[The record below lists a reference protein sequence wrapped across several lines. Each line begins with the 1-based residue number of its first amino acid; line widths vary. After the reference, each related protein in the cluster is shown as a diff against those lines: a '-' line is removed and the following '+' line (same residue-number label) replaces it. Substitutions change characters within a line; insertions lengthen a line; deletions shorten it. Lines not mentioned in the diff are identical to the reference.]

1 MQVTRRQFFR
11 LSAATLGGS
20 SLAVMGFSP
29 REALA
34 EVRQFKL
41 ARTTETRNTC
51 PYCSVACGLIM
62 YSLGDKAKNAKAEI
76 IHIEG
81 DPDHPVSRGSLCPK
95 GAGLLDFVRS
105 PSRLKYPEYRAPGS
119 DAWKRVSWDWALERI
134 ARLLK
139 EDRDRNFIARNE
151 QGQTVN
157 RWTSLGF
164 LAASAGSNETG
175 YLTNKIAR
183 ALGIVMLDSQA
194 RICHAPSVSA
204 LASSFG
210 RGAMTNTWMD
220 IKNADVIL
228 VMGGNPAEAHPVG
241 FKWAIEAKARNKA
254 RLIVVDPRFNRTAAV
269 ADFYAPIRAGTD
281 IAFLNG
287 VIRYL
292 LEKDAINHEYVRA
305 YTNASFIVR
314 EDFRFEDGL
323 FSGYDAGKTEQHY
336 DRSTWTYE
344 LDEHGY
350 ARIDPTLRHPRC
362 VFQLLKTHVERYT
375 PDKVTELT
383 GTPTDAF
390 LKICDL
396 IASTAVP
403 DRTLT
408 SLYALGWTHHSV
420 GVQNIRVMAMIQ
432 LLLGNIGVSGG
443 GVNALRGHSNIQGLS
458 DLGLLTDML
467 PGYITLPKDGETSRA
482 VYLEKRTLKPLRPGQ
497 LSYWSNLP
505 KFHTSLMK
513 AWYGKAATRDND
525 YCYDWLP
532 KLDKPYDSL
541 RMFDLMA
548 QGKVNG
554 FICQGFNP
562 LASYPDKGK
571 IATALARLKFLV
583 VMDPLATDT
592 SVFWQNH
599 DEYNPVNPADIQ
611 TEVFRL
617 PTTCFAEEDGSL
629 VNSSRWLQWH
639 WKGAEPPGEA
649 RNDIEIMSALYL
661 RLREMYEKESGA
673 FPDPILNLHWP
684 YQKPEEPTPE
694 ELAREYSGY
703 AVADVADPKDPSK
716 VLVKAGQQ
724 LAGFAQLQDDGS
736 TACGNWIFSGAF
748 TEAGNQMA
756 RRDTSDPT
764 GLGIAPGWA
773 WAWPANR
780 RILYNRASCDPDGK
794 PWNEKRPIIHWDGS
808 RWTGLDVPDY
818 KADVPP
824 GSDMSPFIMNPEGVG
839 RLFGADRLTDGP
851 FPEHYEPYETPLDT
865 NPLHP
870 KVVSNPAAR
879 VFPGDKAML
888 GGKDD
893 FPYVA
898 TTYRLTELFNTWTDH
913 VRINA
918 SLQPEQ
924 FVEIGQELARE
935 LGIANGEIVTVRSR
949 RGFIKAVAMVTKRI
963 KPLTVAGQTVH
974 QIGIPVHWGLQ
985 GQTRKG
991 FFANNLT
998 PYLGDANTQTP
1009 EYKAFLVKVE
1019 KDLSEPGPH
1028 TQKRGEAQE
1037 GRRRSG
1043 GNGTAGATEKS
1054 SWLTRVLK
1062 GRLEV

>member
-1 MQVTRRQFFR
+1 MNIDRRQFFK
-11 LSAATLGGS
+11 LSAASLGGS
-20 SLAVMGFSP
+20 TLTALGFSP
-29 REALA
+29 AAALA
-34 EVRQFKL
+34 EVRTFKL

-62 YSLGDKAKNAKAEI
+62 YSLGDKAKNAKADI

-95 GAGLLDFVRS
+95 GAGLLEFVHS

-119 DAWKRVSWDWALERI
+119 SEWRRVSWDWAMERI
-134 ARLLK
+134 AKLVK

-164 LAASAGSNETG
+164 LAASAASNETG
-175 YLTNKIAR
+175 YLTNKICR
-183 ALGIVMLDSQA
+183 SLGIVMLDSQA
-194 RICHAPSVSA
+194 RICHAPSVAA

-220 IKNADVIL
+220 IKNADVIIA
-228 VMGGNPAEAHPVG
+228 MGGNPAEAHPVG
-241 FKWAIEAKARNKA
+241 FKWAVEAKARNKA
-254 RLIVVDPRFNRTAAV
+254 KLIVVDPRFSRTASV
-269 ADFYAPIRAGTD
+269 ADLYVPIRAGSD

-287 VIRYL
+287 VIHYL
-292 LEKDAINHEYVRA
+292 LEKGAINEEYVKA
-305 YTNASFIVR
+305 YTNAPFIVR
-314 EDFRFEDGL
+314 DDFRFEDGL
-323 FSGYDAGKTEQHY
+323 FSGYDESNPEVRY
-336 DRSTWTYE
+336 DRTTWTYE
-344 LDEHGY
+344 LDGQGY
-350 ARIDPTLRHPRC
+350 AKVDPSLQHPRC
-362 VFQLLKTHVERYT
+362 VFQLLKAHVARYT
-375 PDKVTELT
+375 PELVYEIT
-383 GTPTDAF
+383 GVPAESF
-390 LKICDL
+390 LKVCEL
-396 IASTAVP
+396 IASTAVT

-432 LLLGNIGVSGG
+432 LLLGNIGMSGG

-467 PGYITLPKDGETSRA
+467 PGYLTLPRDQETTRA
-482 VYLEKRTLKPLRPGQ
+482 GYLAKRTLKPLRPGQ
-497 LSYWSNLP
+497 WSYWSNTP

-513 AWYGKAATRDND
+513 AWYGPSATAAND

-541 RMFDLMA
+541 RLFDLMA

-562 LASYPDKGK
+562 LASYPNRHKVAGG
-571 IATALARLKFLV
+571 LAKLKFLV

-592 SVFWQNH
+592 SEFWQHYGEHN
-599 DEYNPVNPADIQ
+599 DVDPGEIQ

-649 RNDIEIMSALYL
+649 RTDIEIMSDFYL
-661 RLREMYEKESGA
+661 RLKELYAAEGGA
-673 FPDPILNLHWP
+673 FPDPILHLHWP
-684 YQKPEEPTPE
+684 YRKAEEPSPD
-694 ELAREYSGY
+694 ELAKEFSGY
-703 AVADVADPKDPSK
+703 ALTDLPDPEDPAHMA
-716 VLVKAGQQ
+716 VKAGQQ
-724 LAGFAQLQDDGS
+724 LAGFAQLKDDGS
-736 TACGNWIFSGAF
+736 TACGNWIFSGCW

-756 RRDTSDPT
+756 RRDTADPT
-764 GLGIAPGWA
+764 GMGIAPGWA
-773 WAWPANR
+773 WSWPANR
-780 RILYNRASCDPDGK
+780 RILYNRASCDPGGK
-794 PWNEKRPIIHWDGS
+794 PWNAKRTIIEWNGRKWS
-808 RWTGLDVPDY
+808 GLDVPDY

-824 GSDMSPFIMNPEGVG
+824 GAEMMPFIMNPEGVG
-839 RLFGADRLTDGP
+839 RLFCADRLADGP
-851 FPEHYEPYETPLDT
+851 FPEHYEPFETPLGT

-870 KVVSNPAAR
+870 SVVSNPAAR
-879 VFPGDKAML
+879 VFANDRAML
-888 GGKDD
+888 GGSEE

-898 TTYRLTELFNTWTDH
+898 TTYRITELFNTWTDH

-924 FVEIGQELARE
+924 FIEIGEDLARE
-935 LGIANGEIVTVRSR
+935 LGIANGEIVVVRSK

-963 KPLTVAGQTVH
+963 KTLTVAGKPLH
-974 QIGIPVHWGLQ
+974 QIGIPVHWGFMGL
-985 GQTRKG
+985 TRKG
-991 FFANNLT
+991 YFCNNLT

-1009 EYKAFLVKVE
+1009 EFKAFLVNVE
-1019 KDLSEPGPH
+1019 KNMSEFMPHSHEPGQGHEERTRP
-1028 TQKRGEAQE
+1028 EAGLEPGIRQ
-1037 GRRRSG
+1037 
-1043 GNGTAGATEKS
+1043 A
-1054 SWLTRVLK
+1054 SWLTRILT
-1062 GRLEV
+1062 RRTEV